1 MFHVGLTGNIASGK
15 STVAARLGELGA
27 VILDADRFARDAVAP
42 GTAALDHVFARF
54 GSDVRGEDGSL
65 DRAALGRIVFRDAS
79 ARRDLEAIVHPEVA
93 RLRADAAADAAGHA
107 AAIVVSDVPLLFE
120 AGLRDSFDAV
130 VFVDAAESTRFKR
143 LNVERGVTDAD
154 AVAMM
159 AAQADPGPK
168 RTRADWVIE
177 NDGSRAALMARVDAV
192 WQEICARAASRAAS
206 A

>member
-1 MFHVGLTGNIASGK
+1 MLHIGLTGNIASGK

-27 VILDADRFARDAVAP
+27 VVLDADRFARDAVAP
-42 GTAALDHVFARF
+42 GTAGLDRVFARF
-54 GSDVRGEDGSL
+54 GSDVRNPDGSL
-65 DRAALGRIVFRDAS
+65 DRAALGRIVFRDAG

-93 RLRADAAADAAGHA
+93 RLRADAAAGAAAHG

-130 VFVDAAESTRFKR
+130 VFVDAAESTRLNR
-143 LNVERGVTDAD
+143 LIVDRGMAEAD
-154 AVAMM
+154 ALAMM

-168 RTRADWVIE
+168 RAQADWVIE
-177 NDGSRAALMARVDAV
+177 NDGSRAALMAGVDAV
-192 WQEICARAASRAAS
+192 WREICARAES